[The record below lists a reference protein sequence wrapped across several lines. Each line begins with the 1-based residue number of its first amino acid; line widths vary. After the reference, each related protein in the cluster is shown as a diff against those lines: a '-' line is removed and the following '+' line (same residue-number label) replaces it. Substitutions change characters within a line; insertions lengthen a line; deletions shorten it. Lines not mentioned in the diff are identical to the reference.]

1 MKKKRTSMFTVLV
14 LLLLT
19 GYMVVTLVGLYGKV
33 SAAENQTE
41 QQRQINRSLSQENDT
56 MRYAVENSSEDEVI
70 ADAARRQLG
79 LVYPDETV
87 FVTGGAE

>member
-1 MKKKRTSMFTVLV
+1 MKKKRASMFTVLV